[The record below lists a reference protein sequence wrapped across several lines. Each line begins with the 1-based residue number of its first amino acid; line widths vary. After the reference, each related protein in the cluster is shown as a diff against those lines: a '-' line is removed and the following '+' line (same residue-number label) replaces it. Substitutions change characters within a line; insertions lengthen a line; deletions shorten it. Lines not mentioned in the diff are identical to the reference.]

1 MQRACAG
8 VSTVMMQK
16 TGINSG
22 SITEN
27 SLILL
32 KVTDSVENATETFT
46 GTGKQGF
53 TEKGQ
58 DFLWEL
64 ESETICSVPT
74 VMIPTNL
81 NLKSWF
87 QNHLRFGQRIEEMKN
102 KHYTRREFLRHLTL
116 TTLASMS
123 LPILSSCSKDE
134 IEDFL
139 QKHFLEMTEEEKKQV
154 IAKLEK
160 RYFEQ
165 YGKKFQ
171 ISTKAA
177 LPETL
182 WGYGLELSRCIGCRR
197 CVYACVQ
204 ENNHSRYARQ
214 LHWIRVLRL
223 KRGNLINLEDS
234 EHYYA
239 PETVPEKGFVYLPV
253 QCQQCQ
259 NPPCVK
265 VCPIH
270 ATWQEPDGIVV
281 VDYNWCIGCRYCIAA
296 CPYKGR
302 VFNWAEPNLPKDE
315 VNPNVHYLGNRPR
328 MKCAVEKC
336 TYCIQRVREG
346 RYPACV
352 EACPTGSR
360 KFGNLLDPK
369 SEIRYIIERKRVF
382 RLKEDLNTEPK
393 FYYFF
398 ES

>member
-1 MQRACAG
+1 MGNA
-8 VSTVMMQK
+8 
-16 TGINSG
+16 TGISTRIG
-22 SITEN
+22 RQE
-27 SLILL
+27 
-32 KVTDSVENATETFT
+32 FM
-46 GTGKQGF
+46 GKEWGISWGR
-53 TEKGQ
+53 EKEPI
-58 DFLWEL
+58 F
-64 ESETICSVPT
+64 SAPIAMTP
-74 VMIPTNL
+74 MNH
-81 NLKSWF
+81 NLKRWYRNPHPS
-87 QNHLRFGQRIEEMKN
+87 GPRIGEMKN
-102 KHYTRREFLRHLTL
+102 RSYSRREFLRHLSL
-116 TTLASMS
+116 TALAGLS
-123 LPILSSCSKDE
+123 LPVLSSCSRE
-134 IEDFL
+134 EVEDFL

-154 IAKLEK
+154 IAKLEQ

-165 YGKKFQ
+165 YGRKFQ
-171 ISTKAA
+171 ISTKEA

-204 ENNHSRYARQ
+204 ENNQSRYARQ

-302 VFNWAEPNLPKDE
+302 VFNWSEPHLPRDE